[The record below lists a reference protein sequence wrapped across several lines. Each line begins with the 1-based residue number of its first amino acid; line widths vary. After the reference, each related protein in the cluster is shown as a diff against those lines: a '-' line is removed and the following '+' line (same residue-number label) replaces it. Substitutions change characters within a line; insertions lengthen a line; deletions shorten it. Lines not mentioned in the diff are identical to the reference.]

1 MPKAREVS
9 PLELFCDL
17 VFVFAVSQLFEHLL
31 HDLTWRGAAE
41 TLVLLCAE
49 FTVWLLTTFEATYF
63 GSEPV
68 TLTWHPSGSAAG
80 FHKSANVLSALP
92 KSAHPGAMK
101 ALAETWGANPIWVDL
116 RHRPASA
123 QGHQGSGLAG
133 GRAGHGVQAHR
144 VGPSPLAC
152 GERTPPRRP
161 RPRRGEV
168 HRRPTRRTTGR
179 ISRPRSSRT
188 TRRMTG

>member
-1 MPKAREVS
+1 
-9 PLELFCDL
+9 
-17 VFVFAVSQLFEHLL
+17 VFVFAVSQLSEHLL

-49 FTVWLLTTFEATYF
+49 FTVWLLTTFEATHF

-92 KSAHPGAMK
+92 KSAHPGAKK
-101 ALAETWGANPIWVDL
+101 ALAETWGANPTWVNL

-133 GRAGHGVQAHR
+133 GRAGDGVNAHR
-144 VGPSPLAC
+144 VGPSPLRAVNAPHLVALV
-152 GERTPPRRP
+152 GAGARFIDGRLVERPD
-161 RPRRGEV
+161 ESAD
-168 HRRPTRRTTGR
+168 HAQAA
-179 ISRPRSSRT
+179 
-188 TRRMTG
+188 